1 MRRLALPIL
10 AIGLAGCA
18 AVPLGPTTELAEMAL
33 ADVQAR
39 QRAWDGAGVDDYTL
53 GLTFLCECTMAGA
66 MEVVV
71 ADGLPVRATT
81 ARGPLTPDEL
91 ASLPVT
97 VDRLFAEAVSD
108 LNAGGS
114 VRATWDVSGLPR
126 HLVLDPIPNAIDDEL
141 DVTIDA
147 FEPTPSS

>member
-1 MRRLALPIL
+1 MR
-10 AIGLAGCA
+10 
-18 AVPLGPTTELAEMAL
+18 L

-39 QRAWDGAGVDDYTL
+39 QRAWDGADVDDYTL
-53 GLTFLCECTMAGA
+53 GLTFLCECSMGGP

-71 ADGLPVRATT
+71 AGGVPVQATT
-81 ARGPLTPDEL
+81 ARGPLTPEEL
-91 ASLPVT
+91 ATLPIS
-97 VDRLFAEAVSD
+97 VDRLFEEAVSD

-114 VRATWDVSGLPR
+114 VRATWDASGLPG

-141 DVTIDA
+141 DVTIDR

>member
-1 MRRLALPIL
+1 M
-10 AIGLAGCA
+10 
-18 AVPLGPTTELAEMAL
+18 TL

-53 GLTFLCECTMAGA
+53 GLD
-66 MEVVV
+66 V
-71 ADGLPVRATT
+71 PVRMHDERRDGGDRGRRRPGAGHDG
-81 ARGPLTPDEL
+81 ARPPGARRAGQPAGLRRSAVRPKRCPTSTP
-91 ASLPVT
+91 AAPSARRGT
-97 VDRLFAEAVSD
+97 S
-108 LNAGGS
+108 
-114 VRATWDVSGLPR
+114 SGLPR